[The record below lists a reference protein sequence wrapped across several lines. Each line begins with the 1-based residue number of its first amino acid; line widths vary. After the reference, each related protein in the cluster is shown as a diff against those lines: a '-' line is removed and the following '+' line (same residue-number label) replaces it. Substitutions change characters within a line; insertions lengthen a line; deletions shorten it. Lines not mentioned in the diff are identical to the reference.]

1 MMTYQEVFP
10 AVQEKLGLTDRFNH
24 TLEVVKIA
32 ELLANKYHADIE
44 KVKIAA
50 ILHDVTKYDA
60 VENHQLLMKS
70 HFNNDDCIHW
80 PKPIWHALSAVI
92 YAKDTL
98 GITDVEILNAIKY
111 HTTGRPN
118 MSLIEK
124 IIFVADFIEPTRK
137 FDNSIFRNA
146 AFNDLDLAVFMILKS
161 QNDYLISIGEI
172 PVSVETEALMYFQNI
187 MEEQNVR
194 NLKEDL

>member
-137 FDNSIFRNA
+137 FDNSVFRNA

-172 PVSVETEALMYFQNI
+172 PVSVETEALMYYQNI

>member
-1 MMTYQEVFP
+1 MTYQEVFP

-172 PVSVETEALMYFQNI
+172 PVSVETEALMYYQNI

>member
-10 AVQEKLGLTDRFNH
+10 VVQDKLGLTDRFNH

-137 FDNSIFRNA
+137 FDNSVFRNA

-172 PVSVETEALMYFQNI
+172 PVSVETEALMYYQNI

>member
-1 MMTYQEVFP
+1 MTYQEVFP
-10 AVQEKLGLTDRFNH
+10 VVQDKLGLTDRFNH

-137 FDNSIFRNA
+137 FDNSVFRNA

-172 PVSVETEALMYFQNI
+172 PVSVETEALMYYQNI

>member
-172 PVSVETEALMYFQNI
+172 PVSVETEALMYYQNI